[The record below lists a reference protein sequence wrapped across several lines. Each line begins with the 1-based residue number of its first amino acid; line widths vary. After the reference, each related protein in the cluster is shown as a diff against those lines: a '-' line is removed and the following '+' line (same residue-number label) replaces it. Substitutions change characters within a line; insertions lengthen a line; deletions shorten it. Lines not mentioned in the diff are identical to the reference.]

1 MAAIA
6 VAASLAGASSS
17 MFAGASRSVFTGASR
32 SVFTDAGSLMFTG
45 VVLFISPPKLQK
57 IADPTKPHQSP

>member
-17 MFAGASRSVFTGASR
+17 MFAGVGRSVFTGASN
-32 SVFTDAGSLMFTG
+32 SVFADAGSLMFTG

-57 IADPTKPHQSP
+57 IADPTKPRPSQ

>member
-17 MFAGASRSVFTGASR
+17 MFAGASRSVFT
-32 SVFTDAGSLMFTG
+32 DAGSLMFTG
-45 VVLFISPPKLQK
+45 VVLFISLPKLQK
-57 IADPTKPHQSP
+57 IADPTKPRQSP